1 MYIFFVFYTHTQ
13 IKRKRKRIEDEN
25 SLAYVQHSLVTKS
38 KFRHCWRKN
47 TPSDLIFTT
56 LVLQLKIHTWI
67 SEGQEMQLAYLE
79 KRHLWNHFYSYIIIT
94 KKRQVLNLHS
104 HLKWSF
110 QSYCIVPK
118 TPWTRKHSWYL
129 PPLSELWQNNINK
142 ATNNHIRIW
151 WRWQSDYEIITQAT
165 IERQQ
170 THTPR
175 WI

>member
-1 MYIFFVFYTHTQ
+1 
-13 IKRKRKRIEDEN
+13 
-25 SLAYVQHSLVTKS
+25 
-38 KFRHCWRKN
+38 
-47 TPSDLIFTT
+47 
-56 LVLQLKIHTWI
+56 
-67 SEGQEMQLAYLE
+67 MQLAYLE

-118 TPWTRKHSWYL
+118 TPWTRKDSWYL
-129 PPLSELWQNNINK
+129 PPLSELSQNNINEV
-142 ATNNHIRIW
+142 TNNHIRIW

-170 THTPR
+170 THAHTPR
-175 WI
+175 WPSLYGGKHIVCWPTLDIFRRFFEILGFFGGSCFKLVIMIEILLA